1 MSNYGKSI
9 YNYRN
14 DYIVNEAYIGKTPV
28 LLEIEEK
35 IGEFRD
41 NLPGYNDDINR
52 NKTIIEIN
60 RLFEK
65 QFKMDVFALMIDKS
79 KSPNGYTYSLKSKFD
94 IAEEYRSISELI
106 CGDKVNGY
114 YFKPNNNICVVVHI
128 SYIIF
133 EDKQFTNAEVLAIIL
148 HEIGHNFS
156 ASIFDKLYI
165 GNRQLMLAYKD
176 EQKRLIKILA
186 IGLVFFG
193 VTLPTLIKAIKNYK
207 DPNLYNEKMGKKQKK
222 TQKKK
227 QSRIRG
233 WLSGRKAKNQDK
245 KDFYYELNARLSGD
259 KYINNYYRQINKDPY
274 FSKEENRESDGR
286 IDEVMADKF
295 AGIYGYGPDQATAL
309 LKLDEYVTDALKKI
323 YEDNN
328 KKAMEANL
336 KYEAAFRKIH
346 EYDCHPNS
354 LQRAYEELKLLKRE
368 VNKDDLDPKMR
379 DIILEQISQL
389 ESTIKDM
396 YTVSDKLSK
405 SQEAN
410 RLYNEYINNNIP
422 DAVAEDLE
430 DQIEDAFDKALEK
443 SEKEVYKRY
452 NKRK

>member
-14 DYIVNEAYIGKTPV
+14 DYIVNEAYIGKTPI
-28 LLEIEEK
+28 LLQIEEK

-41 NLPGYNDDINR
+41 NLPGYNADINR

-65 QFKMDVFALMIDKS
+65 QFKMDVFALMVDKS

-133 EDKQFTNAEVLAIIL
+133 EDRQFTNAEVLAIIL

-156 ASIFDKLYI
+156 ASIFNKLYI
-165 GNRQLMLAYKD
+165 GNRQSMLAYKD
-176 EQKRLIKILA
+176 EQKKLIKRLA
-186 IGLVFFG
+186 LGLLLFG
-193 VTLPTLIKAIKNYK
+193 ITLPDLIDAIKDYK
-207 DPNLYNEKMGKKQKK
+207 DINLYNEKMRKKQKK

-227 QSRIRG
+227 QNKIRG
-233 WLSGRKAKNQDK
+233 WLSGRKARNQDK
-245 KDFYYELNARLSGD
+245 EDFYDELENRLSGD
-259 KYINNYYRQINKDPY
+259 EYINQYYRNLNRDPY
-274 FSKEENRESDGR
+274 FTKDQNKKSNDR

-309 LKLDEYVTDALKKI
+309 LKLDEFVSDALRKI
-323 YEDNN
+323 YDDND

-389 ESTIKDM
+389 ESIIKDM
-396 YTVSDKLSK
+396 YTVNDKLSK

-443 SEKEVYKRY
+443 SKKEVYKRY